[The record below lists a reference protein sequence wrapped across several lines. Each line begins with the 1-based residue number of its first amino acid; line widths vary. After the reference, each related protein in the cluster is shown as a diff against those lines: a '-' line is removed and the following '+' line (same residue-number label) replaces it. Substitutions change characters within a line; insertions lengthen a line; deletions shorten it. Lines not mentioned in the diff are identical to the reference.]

1 VVRRPPRPA
10 APAPVAPAADR
21 LAKARQ
27 AADAG
32 RLEEAASLCAALV
45 ADGPPRAEVFCLL
58 GVVRQAQ
65 GDLAEAERCF
75 LRALYLDPRHAD
87 ALLHAALLA
96 RRRGDERLAENYL
109 RRMGSGD
116 PRGQ

>member
-1 VVRRPPRPA
+1 VGSLLFIRDRP
-10 APAPVAPAADR
+10 
-21 LAKARQ
+21 KARQ

-32 RLEEAASLCAALV
+32 RLDEAAALCAAL
-45 ADGPPRAEVFCLL
+45 ADQRPPRADVFCLL

-65 GDLAEAERCF
+65 GDFAEAERCF
-75 LRALYLDPRHAD
+75 QRALYLDPQHGD

-109 RRMGSGD
+109 RR
-116 PRGQ
+116 RG